1 MLAIIGDEGGKG
13 VGFTMMGVCGTVEDW
28 NGSSGDNIVSMAC
41 SNSSSSTVL
50 GLCLLNS
57 DDSTCSSETCLVKVR
72 VSGKGVV
79 KENSRGVDRGGRGL
93 CSGTVRCVEGERL
106 TAFSSCCL
114 VSSGSTPALRGCGR
128 FACQGD
134 DEIVGVTRPEM
145 RPGFVL
151 GEEVEGYEEEVSLVF
166 FLEEEDWEGE

>member
-1 MLAIIGDEGGKG
+1 MLIAR
-13 VGFTMMGVCGTVEDW
+13 
-28 NGSSGDNIVSMAC
+28 

-50 GLCLLNS
+50 GLNLLNS
-57 DDSTCSSETCLVKVR
+57 DDSTCSSETCLVR
-72 VSGKGVV
+72 VGTSGKGVV

-93 CSGTVRCVEGERL
+93 CSGRVRCEEGERL
-106 TAFSSCCL
+106 IACSSCCL
-114 VSSGSTPALRGCGR
+114 VSSGSTPALSGCGR

-151 GEEVEGYEEEVSLVF
+151 GEEIEGYEEEVSLAF
-166 FLEEEDWEGE
+166 FFEEEDWEEE